1 MASCLLSHMNTGIQL
16 LVIKGHEVDDGPY
29 GGAGTDS
36 WTDMLIAQNG
46 ETTGIEIITLEHY
59 PKYSPFIVGI
69 RFR

>member
-1 MASCLLSHMNTGIQL
+1 M

-29 GGAGTDS
+29 GGAGTVS

-46 ETTGIEIITLEHY
+46 GTTGIEITTFYWKDSKPDTAVLMG
-59 PKYSPFIVGI
+59 V